1 MKNFFKTLVMMS
13 LLGIVLIFVDV
24 LNGGNVTAKKVDL
37 KMKKEIKQEKLDH
50 IEEEIQELQEQ
61 KTTQEIW
68 LQEGKLLEEQAALEE
83 ELHPEEYYKQ
93 QIKIEMDTLDAAVT
107 DMKIAI
113 DSNNVPEDVIAETQE
128 RIQKYGEILDEY
140 RKAYEL
146 GEYSSLEE
154 LFKQEHEKIS
164 RLHSYFE
171 EKYN

>member
-1 MKNFFKTLVMMS
+1 MKNFFKTLVLMS

-93 QIKIEMDTLDAAVT
+93 QIKIEIDTLDAAVS

-113 DSNNVPEDVIAETQE
+113 DTNNVPKEVVAETQE
-128 RIQKYGEILDEY
+128 RIKKYGEILEEY
-140 RKAYEL
+140 RKVYES
-146 GEYSSLEE
+146 GEYNSLEE

-164 RLHSYFE
+164 KLHSYFE

>member
-93 QIKIEMDTLDAAVT
+93 QIKIEIDTLDAAVS

-113 DSNNVPEDVIAETQE
+113 DTNNVPKEVVAETQE
-128 RIQKYGEILDEY
+128 RIEKYGVILEEY
-140 RKAYEL
+140 RKVYES
-146 GEYSSLEE
+146 GKYNSLEE

-164 RLHSYFE
+164 KLHSYFE
-171 EKYN
+171 EKS

>member
-1 MKNFFKTLVMMS
+1 MKNFKKTLVTMS
-13 LLGIVLIFVDV
+13 LIGIVLVFVDV
-24 LNGGNVTAKKVDL
+24 LNGGNVTAKKMDI
-37 KMKKEIKQEKLDH
+37 KMQKEIKQEKLDH

-68 LQEGKLLEEQAALEE
+68 LQEGELLEEQAALEE

-93 QIKIEMDTLDAAVT
+93 QIKIEIDTLDAAVS

-113 DSNNVPEDVIAETQE
+113 DSNEVPEDVIAETQE
-128 RIQKYGEILDEY
+128 RIEKYGGILEGY
-140 RKAYEL
+140 RKTYES
-146 GEYSSLEE
+146 GKYNSLEE

-164 RLHSYFE
+164 KLHSYFE